1 MLCTPPTHE
10 TTCVILL
17 VLIKKECN
25 GKQLNILKTFLKY
38 LEFRI
43 VTFEKNVAYF
53 PGYKNMYLINE

>member
-25 GKQLNILKTFLKY
+25 RKQLNILKTFLKY

-43 VTFEKNVAYF
+43 VTFEENGAGF
-53 PGYKNMYLINE
+53 RGYENM